1 MDILDS
7 LTGFL
12 TQAEEFAPPTYFE
25 YLAVFLW
32 ATSGAIVGWRKGYD
46 NIGVFVVAVVSA
58 FGGGILRDGIFL
70 NRMPPLVTVPAY
82 FPIIALA
89 TTIVIVVGR
98 RIHQDRVLPKIVSV
112 IDAAGVPMFVVVGAE
127 LALAAKL
134 PLFSVLFLAT
144 VSGVGGGLLRDLLV
158 GDTPEVLRPGQYNTL
173 FVVLVSALYIWL
185 SRSLGLSEFTSA
197 WISIV
202 TFFVARML
210 TIRFN
215 WRTRPVNEFEV
226 SRVVGSALEWIP
238 VRREENKDSPSQ
250 T

>member
-98 RIHQDRVLPKIVSV
+98 RIQQDRVLPKIVSV

-127 LALAAKL
+127 LALAAGL

-158 GDTPEVLRPGQYNTL
+158 GDTPELLRPGQYNTL
-173 FVVLVSALYIWL
+173 FVVLVSALYIFCRVL
-185 SRSLGLSEFTSA
+185 SGLQEFTSA
-197 WISIV
+197 WISIADL
-202 TFFVARML
+202 FH
-210 TIRFN
+210 
-215 WRTRPVNEFEV
+215 RPHADHPLQLADAAGQ
-226 SRVVGSALEWIP
+226 RV
-238 VRREENKDSPSQ
+238 
-250 T
+250 